1 MRTVFALLTVC
12 LFAATALGA
21 EPIRPLD
28 RKSAKQ
34 LTDPAQYTQPA
45 IVALWSTDC
54 PHCKKNLALFAR
66 LAKEDRRLRLLTVAT
81 EPVWDGLAAPLNQFG
96 GQGEHYAYGDD
107 APEAVAYALDPG
119 WRGELPRTLFFD
131 GHGGR
136 QAVSGTVDANRV
148 RTLLFG
154 DTPRAKPAH

>member
-1 MRTVFALLTVC
+1 MRTVFALLAAC
-12 LFAATALGA
+12 LFAATALAA

-34 LTDPAQYTQPA
+34 LTDPTQHKQPT

-66 LAKEDRRLRLLTVAT
+66 LTKEDRRLRLLTVAT
-81 EPVWDGLAAPLNQFG
+81 EPVWDGLAAPLRQLG

-107 APEAVAYALDPG
+107 APEALAYALDTG

-131 GHGGR
+131 GRGGR
-136 QAVSGTVDANRV
+136 QSVSGIVDANRV

-154 DTPRAKPAH
+154 DTPRSEPAN